1 MSLPGVAVEKLRECV
16 FYSVDGP
23 YIIVVN
29 KCDEKLKVY
38 AIEVKYYITVT
49 RSETTLT
56 EFEPQT
62 TRKEITERITVNQTV
77 ESNSR
82 LEIYFG
88 PIKNIDE
95 VYAIIDYDGSKY
107 KVPLNYE
114 ASEMGKES
122 KEAK

>member
-1 MSLPGVAVEKLRECV
+1 MSLPGTVVEKLRGCIL
-16 FYSVDGP
+16 YSVDGP

-29 KCDEKLKVY
+29 KCSETLKVH

-49 RSETTLT
+49 RSETTST
-56 EFEPQT
+56 ELEPQT
-62 TRKEITERITVNQTV
+62 IRKEITERITVDQTI

-88 PIKNIDE
+88 PIENIDE

-114 ASEMGKES
+114 ASELGKES